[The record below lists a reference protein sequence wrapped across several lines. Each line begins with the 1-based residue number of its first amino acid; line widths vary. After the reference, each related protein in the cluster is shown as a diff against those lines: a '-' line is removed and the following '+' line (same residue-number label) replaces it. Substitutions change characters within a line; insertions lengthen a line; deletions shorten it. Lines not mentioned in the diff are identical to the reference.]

1 MVLGSPPPASWSCP
15 PARALVLSEELSVV
29 RCLQCAPFP
38 AELPFLVKVSNKA
51 RREERDEREKTEQS
65 TFRKRDKAKHFKELI
80 GANFTEPD

>member
-1 MVLGSPPPASWSCP
+1 M
-15 PARALVLSEELSVV
+15 VLSEELSVV

-65 TFRKRDKAKHFKELI
+65 MTWHIQKERKLSTSK
-80 GANFTEPD
+80 NS